1 MELSNCKWS
10 RNGRK
15 RKRSYVIKSK
25 MAQFTRLQDLCRT
38 VIVKSI
44 TLQRLPLA
52 RKKLPLPRNLLEFV
66 TCSFRMEDFEI
77 QSCNVSRDKRVHSL
91 YPARCLIDK
100 SGVTLKCINLKT
112 CDLKN
117 LVYILESWSRT
128 DHKNI
133 SKVLCWFKQSETVA
147 IVFERY
153 SKNLQEV
160 IGGYRKT
167 RQKIPEW
174 FVWKVLFQLCDALL
188 YLQRRGMSHTELHTK
203 NVSVD
208 ACGEI
213 RLHNLLMY
221 TPTELELN
229 VCVDMRTSFYGIY
242 VAPERIRGQ
251 GHSEKQG
258 VWALGCILYE
268 MVKLE
273 PAFCPRSGGNIFDV
287 LNEIVHGTPPPKLD
301 QTDAY
306 SQSLANLITSCL
318 MPEARL
324 RPALDALCVIAKE
337 RVQLT
342 KFCRSSHQR
351 STI

>member
-1 MELSNCKWS
+1 MEPSNCELS
-10 RNGRK
+10 RNRRK
-15 RKRSYVIKSK
+15 RKRSNVNKCK
-25 MAQFTRLQDLCRT
+25 MTQFIRLQDLCRT
-38 VIVKSI
+38 VILKSI
-44 TLQRLPLA
+44 RLQRLPLA
-52 RKKLPLPRNLLEFV
+52 RKTLPLPRNLLDFV
-66 TCSFRMEDFEI
+66 TGSFRMEDFEI

-100 SGVTLKCINLKT
+100 SDVILKCINLKT
-112 CDLKN
+112 SDLKN
-117 LVYILESWSRT
+117 LVYTLESWSRT
-128 DHKNI
+128 DHRNI
-133 SKVLCWFKQSETVA
+133 SKVLSWFKQSETVA
-147 IVFERY
+147 IVFERCI
-153 SKNLQEV
+153 KNLQE
-160 IGGYRKT
+160 IISGYQKT

-188 YLQRRGMSHTELHTK
+188 YLQRRGMSHTELQTK

-208 ACGEI
+208 ACGEV

-229 VCVDMRTSFYGIY
+229 VCVDMRTSFHGIY

-251 GHSEKQG
+251 GHSEKQA

-268 MVKLE
+268 MIKLE
-273 PAFCPRSGGNIFDV
+273 PAFCPGNGGNIFDV

-318 MPEARL
+318 MPDARL
-324 RPALDALCVIAKE
+324 RPALDDLRVIAKE
-337 RVQLT
+337 RVRLT
-342 KFCRSSHQR
+342 KFCRNSHQR